1 MCQLRGQDP
10 LVRDRCSP
18 GDRVHGGHNAG
29 KRLAERVRRRAGRGA
44 SAMLLDTAQAC
55 CVFAGATSSR
65 PTSSRSAMTA
75 ENGPPSM
82 TDMLTG

>member
-10 LVRDRCSP
+10 LVRDRRSP
-18 GDRVHGGHNAG
+18 GDRVHRGHHAG
-29 KRLAERVRRRAGRGA
+29 KRLAERVRHRAERWA
-44 SAMLLDTAQAC
+44 NPMLLDMAQAC
-55 CVFAGATSSR
+55 CVFAGATLSH